1 MNSFIFY
8 NSSLEKNFQRLKSK
22 EVMLKIKV
30 AGLPSLTQ
38 LYNDLYPY
46 AQKKQTGAVTPS
58 NYSLGNIGH
67 WCKFHLNNA
76 MGNVVCKKIPCGL
89 KGLTN
94 VKVEYVNS
102 CHILMQ

>member
-46 AQKKQTGAVTPS
+46 AQKK
-58 NYSLGNIGH
+58 
-67 WCKFHLNNA
+67 
-76 MGNVVCKKIPCGL
+76 
-89 KGLTN
+89 TN
-94 VKVEYVNS
+94 RGRYTFKLFFRKYRPLV
-102 CHILMQ
+102 